1 MVTAPEPAAL
11 PRNHHLLSSRGP
23 YRYDDEHALLED
35 YRIEALV
42 TKNSGGEMTRAKLDA
57 ARNLGVDVVM
67 IQRPELP
74 AGLAVVESVSDA
86 AEWVLRQPG

>member
-1 MVTAPEPAAL
+1 M
-11 PRNHHLLSSRGP
+11 
-23 YRYDDEHALLED
+23 
-35 YRIEALV
+35 

-86 AEWVLRQPG
+86 AELVLRQPG